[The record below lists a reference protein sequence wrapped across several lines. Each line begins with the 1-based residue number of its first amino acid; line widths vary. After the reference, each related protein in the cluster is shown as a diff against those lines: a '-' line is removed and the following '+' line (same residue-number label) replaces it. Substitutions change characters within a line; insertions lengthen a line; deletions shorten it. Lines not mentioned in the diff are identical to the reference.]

1 MLFILLVAVIP
12 LSILEFVL
20 RAESRPQ
27 PHWLGDALA
36 LALLALAA
44 LFFLGAWMQRKG
56 RNASRAPASNPDW
69 EASLPCLV
77 HEIRNYSSVIK
88 GNALLLRS
96 RMDGPDIL
104 GPLGR
109 LERTTDKIAG
119 LAQEILDAVSPT
131 ELANRESICLRGL
144 LEQCIMEHFHESRDS
159 FRIDAMGMVPA
170 IEGDPRKLERVFLN
184 LFRNAREAESKAI
197 RIYIRSAFGHVRLWV
212 EDDGHGCGPEDL
224 ARFFQPLY
232 TTKKSKGGTGLGLY
246 MVKAILEAHGGRIN
260 AFSKNGKSRQ
270 GTGMVFRLEFPI
282 ALQSESD
289 SRMPA
294 ESVDTILP
302 LKETVG

>member
-20 RAESRPQ
+20 RAEALPE

-36 LALLALAA
+36 FALLTLAT
-44 LFFLGAWMQRKG
+44 LFFLGAWIQRRRKT
-56 RNASRAPASNPDW
+56 ASPAPASNQDW

-96 RMDGPDIL
+96 RMDGPEIL

-109 LERTTDKIAG
+109 LERTTDKISV

-131 ELANRESICLRGL
+131 QLANRESLCLRAL
-144 LEQCIMEHFHESRDS
+144 LEHCIAEHFHEARDS
-159 FRIDAMGMVPA
+159 FRIEVMGALPA
-170 IEGDPRKLERVFLN
+170 IAGDPRKLERVFLN
-184 LFRNAREAESKAI
+184 LFRNAHEAEAKTVRI
-197 RIYIRSAFGHVRLWV
+197 RIRSAFGRVRLWL
-212 EDDGHGCGPEDL
+212 EDDGHGCCPEAL

-260 AFSKNGKSRQ
+260 AVSKNGRSKQ

-282 ALQSESD
+282 AAGLKSSARIPGD
-289 SRMPA
+289 SGDA
-294 ESVDTILP
+294 SVP
-302 LKETVG
+302 MEEAVG